1 MSLPAAI
8 AASAAAQLFGST
20 QQARAA
26 KSAAQT
32 QAQSAQEAMRQQRE
46 MFDILNQ
53 QQAPYRELATG
64 QGGALSQIRE
74 MLPYFTRP
82 VTGED
87 ISSMPGYQ
95 FALQQGLGAV
105 GQQMNVGG
113 GGSNAERARQK
124 FAIDYTMGQ
133 ALPAY
138 LKQRESIYNTLASI
152 AGLGQTATQATGQVG
167 MGTAGALSQLGIGAG
182 TALAGGQIGAA
193 NALAGGM
200 QGIGNLGFMYSLM
213 RPQAP
218 APTPTAGISTSSL
231 LTPPPTNYG
240 FTSGPDYAPPAG
252 LGLGGPQPSDRRLKR
267 DIVQIGTRPDGLAV
281 YEFEYVWGGGRR
293 TGLMAQ
299 EVRELYPDAVVE
311 MAGGFLA
318 VDYRRV

>member
-1 MSLPAAI
+1 MGIEAAMF
-8 AASAAAQLFGST
+8 ASAAASAVGAGM
-20 QQARAA
+20 QARAA
-26 KSAAQT
+26 RGAAQT
-32 QAQSAQEAMRQQRE
+32 QADSARQAMQQQRE

-87 ISSMPGYQ
+87 ISAMPGYQ

-113 GGSNAERARQK
+113 GGSNVERARQK

-213 RPQAP
+213 RPPGGMQAP
-218 APTPTAGISTSSL
+218 APVETAVPVPVTP
-231 LTPPPTNYG
+231 
-240 FTSGPDYAPPAG
+240 F
-252 LGLGGPQPSDRRLKR
+252 GGP
-267 DIVQIGTRPDGLAV
+267 
-281 YEFEYVWGGGRR
+281 
-293 TGLMAQ
+293 
-299 EVRELYPDAVVE
+299 
-311 MAGGFLA
+311 
-318 VDYRRV
+318 

>member
-1 MSLPAAI
+1 MGIEAAML
-8 AASAAAQLFGST
+8 ASAAATAFGASR
-20 QQARAA
+20 QASAA

-32 QAQSAQEAMRQQRE
+32 QAQSAQQAMQQQRE

-53 QQAPYRELATG
+53 QQAPYRELAAG
-64 QGGALSQIRE
+64 EGGALSQIRQ

-87 ISSMPGYQ
+87 IQAMPGYQ

-113 GGSNAERARQK
+113 GGSNVERARQK

-138 LKQRESIYNTLASI
+138 LKQRSDIYNTLASI
-152 AGLGQTATQATGQVG
+152 AGLGQTATQASGQVG

-182 TALAGGQIGAA
+182 SALAGGQIGAA
-193 NALAGGM
+193 NAMAGGL
-200 QGIGNLGFMYSLM
+200 QSIGNLGMMYNLM
-213 RPQAP
+213 KPPAP
-218 APTPTAGISTSSL
+218 AATPMQPMGDISGLPSWAIPSEG
-231 LTPPPTNYG
+231 LTP
-240 FTSGPDYAPPAG
+240 
-252 LGLGGPQPSDRRLKR
+252 SDMRLKTN
-267 DIVQIGTRPDGLAV
+267 ITKVGTRPDGLGV
-281 YEFEYVWGGGRR
+281 YQFQYIWGGDLC

-299 EVRELYPDAVVE
+299 EVLEVYPDAVVE
-311 MAGGFLA
+311 MDNGFLA
-318 VDYRRV
+318 VDYGKV

>member
-1 MSLPAAI
+1 MGIEAAMF
-8 AASAAAQLFGST
+8 ASAAASALGAGM
-20 QQARAA
+20 QARAA

-32 QAQSAQEAMRQQRE
+32 QAQSAQDAMQQQRE

-74 MLPYFTRP
+74 MLPYFTKQP
-82 VTGED
+82 GAED
-87 ISSMPGYQ
+87 ISAMPGYQ

-105 GQQMNVGG
+105 GQQMNVMG
-113 GGSNAERARQK
+113 GGSNVDRARQK

-213 RPQAP
+213 RPPGGMQAP
-218 APTPTAGISTSSL
+218 APVETAVPVPVTP
-231 LTPPPTNYG
+231 
-240 FTSGPDYAPPAG
+240 FT
-252 LGLGGPQPSDRRLKR
+252 R
-267 DIVQIGTRPDGLAV
+267 D
-281 YEFEYVWGGGRR
+281 
-293 TGLMAQ
+293 
-299 EVRELYPDAVVE
+299 
-311 MAGGFLA
+311 
-318 VDYRRV
+318 

>member
-1 MSLPAAI
+1 MSLPAAM
-8 AASAAAQLFGST
+8 AASAAAQLIGST

-26 KSAAQT
+26 RSAAQT
-32 QAQSAQEAMRQQRE
+32 QAESARQAMQQQRE

-53 QQAPYRELATG
+53 QQAPYRELAAG
-64 QGGALSQIRE
+64 EGGALSQIRQ

-87 ISSMPGYQ
+87 ISAMPGYQ
-95 FALQQGLGAV
+95 FGLQQGLGAV
-105 GQQMNVGG
+105 GQQMNVMG
-113 GGSNAERARQK
+113 GGSNVERARQK

-152 AGLGQTATQATGQVG
+152 AGLGQTATQATGNVG

-193 NALAGGM
+193 NALAGGA

-213 RPQAP
+213 RPQGGMQAP
-218 APTPTAGISTSSL
+218 APVETAVPVPVEQIL
-231 LTPPPTNYG
+231 
-240 FTSGPDYAPPAG
+240 
-252 LGLGGPQPSDRRLKR
+252 GPQPSDRRLKR
-267 DIVQIGTRPDGLAV
+267 NIVQIGTRPDGLAV

-299 EVRELYPDAVVE
+299 EVRELYPEAVVE
-311 MAGGFLA
+311 MVGGFLA
-318 VDYRRV
+318 VDYRKV